1 MAHSINI
8 DRIDVTIASGQ
19 SLSAEVDL
27 GAKVLVGIAMPAGW
41 DAATLTFQVS
51 QDGGDTW
58 LEHTT
63 SAGNAVSFTV
73 DAGQYI
79 AVDPTLWR
87 GVNAVRLRSGTAVTP
102 VNQSADRPLTLMT
115 RMVA

>member
-1 MAHSINI
+1 MALPINI

-19 SLSAEVDL
+19 SLSARVDL
-27 GAKVLVGIAMPAGW
+27 GAKVLVGIAMPTDW
-41 DAATLTFQVS
+41 DAAALTFQVS
-51 QDGGDTW
+51 QDGSETW

-79 AVDPTLWR
+79 AVDPVLWR

-102 VNQSADRPLTLMT
+102 VNQSANRTLTLIT
-115 RMVA
+115 RTVA